1 MLAEKESK
9 AAYDY
14 AVLAELMADAD
25 RIEKNYPSVEDKDV
39 LIGFRED
46 ILRDKSVIDINRDA
60 WNEIYYSTKSMAG
73 GSLDLND
80 SVNLSL
86 DMNNLFSKYSSHLS
100 ALEVDLVRGRFDL
113 IYEPLNAALSA
124 EEKTVNNA
132 VDMIDGLNETV
143 GEGENTYTG
152 IVKYPGLA
160 LPMLNSSLGKLNRYN
175 TEYDTLRSLLSG
187 ENTEI
192 KDSPDLIE
200 SNELISADKK
210 LISDLKYKIGV
221 YNARAEELLTQAEIY
236 STQGYKRLDE
246 AKARLRQN
254 RFTEARDRLQEA
266 RESFRL
272 SLSFNEDPEIRAF
285 SDREILALSDEIIR
299 LQTALVIETVR
310 NNLNKARDLYV
321 REQFGDA
328 ESLLINSQTMWK
340 TVNAED
346 NEEVQYWLN
355 LVQTALSIRSGRV
368 IAETDPLFSE
378 MTQVI
383 NLARNDYITARK
395 LAEEGRNE
403 QAIGYLQSAEEKLL
417 YVSIPFP
424 MNQEASVLSL
434 EILKIR
440 DAENFDRVFRDKF
453 NLAKERININPT
465 ESYIVLKDLAEINP
479 DYPGIKK
486 AIYDTEIKLGM
497 RTPPP
502 DPAKIREAESLYGK
516 AYDIVSSNV
525 RSNYPTALEYLN
537 RAFKLNPDN
546 SKITVLKDRVQ
557 TEMGGTTTVVLSSYA
572 QEQYRLAEQ
581 EFINGNYYAS
591 LAIVNK
597 LLQDKRNRNYTP
609 LIELKRRIDSK
620 I

>member
-1 MLAEKESK
+1 MQTGLK
-9 AAYDY
+9 
-14 AVLAELMADAD
+14 
-25 RIEKNYPSVEDKDV
+25 KNYPSVEDKDV

-132 VDMIDGLNETV
+132 ADMIDGLNETV

-546 SKITVLKDRVQ
+546 SK
-557 TEMGGTTTVVLSSYA
+557 
-572 QEQYRLAEQ
+572 
-581 EFINGNYYAS
+581 NYC
-591 LAIVNK
+591 
-597 LLQDKRNRNYTP
+597 P
-609 LIELKRRIDSK
+609 
-620 I
+620 